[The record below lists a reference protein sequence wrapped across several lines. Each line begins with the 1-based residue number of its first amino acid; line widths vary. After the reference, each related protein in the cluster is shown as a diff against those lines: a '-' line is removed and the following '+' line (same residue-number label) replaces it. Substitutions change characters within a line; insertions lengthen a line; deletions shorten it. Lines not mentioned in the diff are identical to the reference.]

1 MAGNT
6 TTRVYE
12 LQVKLAQESLRSLK
26 NLEKTAGDANKKL
39 GALEEGFK
47 GLAQGI
53 AAGLTVDAVISSI
66 MSAIDHVDQ
75 LATSAERL
83 GVSVE
88 SFSALAFAAE
98 QSDIA
103 LGELE
108 AGVKNLQKSM
118 IDMGSKGNS
127 VLEALGVD
135 SAQDVEAVM
144 ADFADAFQQ
153 IQDPVAQTNAL
164 LAVFGK
170 SGNALRPLLNQGSQG
185 IEELMQKAEE
195 LGLVISE
202 DTAGALGDLDNAM
215 LQVNAQS
222 QALWINLTEGLAPSL
237 LNIVSAFEDGA
248 SAGDEFNA
256 AGQVLGKTLEGLAI
270 AAAAV
275 GTAFSIT
282 GKSIGAVVAIA
293 MELIEGDFA
302 SAWEMSKDAV
312 ADVGTEM
319 EDLYDTSVEITTGN
333 ERLAESTAKVNE
345 ETGEQKD
352 LTEAVVSS
360 LNKQSTAAKEVVS
373 AYEKRAQQ
381 LDKELASM
389 ALREEAESAHAKLL
403 VDIETGTLKVTAAE
417 QEALEVKAKSVD
429 ALAAQIEAETKLED
443 LRKEGE
449 SLRLSLRT
457 DMEILQDKFVE
468 YNDML
473 AQGAISQETY
483 NRAVWA
489 SSEAYTEA
497 QEAASKSK
505 DELSGLDAVAE
516 ELGGKID
523 GYGKELAGTLV
534 DFATNSD
541 DAAASFEDFAA
552 SVLRNVAEMV
562 TQMLIME
569 PLMNAIKASIQGM
582 GAGGG
587 GAGGG
592 GFLASLSSA
601 FASAD
606 GNVFHNGSP
615 MAFANGGIVTRPTLF
630 PMANGGIGLMGEAG
644 DEAIMPLQRDS
655 QGRLGV
661 SGGGGGSEV
670 IVNVINN
677 AGADV
682 SVQEQ
687 TGPDGQQMIQ
697 IMVER
702 AVNNAISKG
711 RFDSTFNA
719 AYGIARKGR

>member
-12 LQVKLAQESLRSLK
+12 LQVKLAQESLRALK
-26 NLEKTAGDANKKL
+26 NLEKTASDASKKL
-39 GALEEGFK
+39 NALEEGFK

-53 AAGLTVDAVISSI
+53 AAGLTVDAVISSV

-108 AGVKNLQKSM
+108 TGVKSLQKSM
-118 IDMGSKGNS
+118 IDLGSKGNN

-135 SAQDVEAVM
+135 SSQDVEAVM

-153 IQDPVAQTNAL
+153 IKDPVAQTNAL

-185 IEELMQKAEE
+185 IEELTQKAKD

-215 LQVNAQS
+215 LQVSAQS
-222 QALWINLTEGLAPSL
+222 QALWVNLAEGLAPSL

-248 SAGDEFNA
+248 SAGEEFNA
-256 AGQVLGKTLEGLAI
+256 AGKIIGKTMEGLAI

-275 GTAFSIT
+275 GSAFQIT
-282 GKSIGAVVAIA
+282 GRSIGAVVAIA
-293 MELIEGDFA
+293 AQLAEGDLA
-302 SAWEMSKDAV
+302 GAWETAENAV
-312 ADVGTEM
+312 ADAGAEM
-319 EDLYDTSVEITTGN
+319 ENLYDTSVEIATGN
-333 ERLAESTAKVNE
+333 ERLAESTAEVNK

-360 LNKQSTAAKEVVS
+360 LNKQASAAKEVVS

-403 VDIETGTLKVTAAE
+403 IDIEAGTLRVTAAE
-417 QEALEVKAKSVD
+417 QASLEVKAKSID
-429 ALAAQIEAETKLED
+429 ALATQIEKENELKTKQE
-443 LRKEGE
+443 EGE
-449 SLRLSLRT
+449 ALRLSLRT
-457 DMEILQDKFVE
+457 DMEVLQDKFVE
-468 YNDML
+468 YNDLL

-483 NRAVWA
+483 NRAVWD
-489 SSEAYTEA
+489 SSEAYTKA

-505 DELSGLDAVAE
+505 DELSGMDAIAE
-516 ELGGKID
+516 ELGSKID
-523 GYGKELAGTLV
+523 GYGKELSGALV
-534 DFATNSD
+534 DFALNTD
-541 DAAASFEDFAA
+541 DASSSFSDFAE

-569 PLMNAIKASIQGM
+569 PLMRNIKASISGASS
-582 GAGGG
+582 AGGI
-587 GAGGG
+587 G
-592 GFLASLSSA
+592 GFFSSLFGSA
-601 FASAD
+601 K
-606 GNVFHNGSP
+606 GNVFNMGAP
-615 MAFANGGIVTRPTLF
+615 MAFANGGLVTEPTVF
-630 PMANGGIGLMGEAG
+630 PMANGGVGLMGEAG
-644 DEAIMPLQRDS
+644 TEAIMPLQRDA

-661 SGGGGGSEV
+661 SAEGGGGSGV
-670 IVNVINN
+670 VVNVYNN
-677 AGADV
+677 RADTDV
-682 SVQEQ
+682 KVEEQ
-687 TGPDGQQMIQ
+687 KGPNGEQVVNV
-697 IMVER
+697 MVEK
-702 AVNNAISKG
+702 AVDNAFAKG
-711 RFDSTFNA
+711 RFDSTLQA
-719 AYGIARKGR
+719 VYGITRKGRS